1 MTLITLRQA
10 ADRFGISL
18 AALRK
23 VAAAGLLPVSGP
35 PGATPVVP
43 EHVARRIADRSHV
56 TPRLLLPTAAHTN
69 TMAVLRVDV
78 AKPVPDEDRPYIG
91 FHADLAPEHLL
102 EALRGW
108 WVGNP
113 EKIARA
119 GVLPVTLGGFVVA
132 VLTGLGDWDSKLTG
146 DGLTRHRFYARL
158 AGYITDL
165 DTPVN
170 TVRSGSPEDLR
181 IADLVLGKRL
191 RSTSGGP
198 IAYVT
203 SPAHEP

>member
-1 MTLITLRQA
+1 MTFITLRQA
-10 ADRFGISL
+10 ADRFDISL

-23 VAAAGLLPVSGP
+23 LAAAGLLPVAGH
-35 PGATPVVP
+35 PGAAQVIP
-43 EHVARRIADRSHV
+43 ENVARRIAHRSHV
-56 TPRLLLPTAAHTN
+56 TPRLLSTPARTN
-69 TMAVLRVDV
+69 TIAVLRVDV
-78 AKPVPDEDRPYIG
+78 AKPVPAEDRPYIG

-132 VLTGLGDWDSKLTG
+132 VLTGLGDWDSRSTG
-146 DGLTRHRFYARL
+146 DGPIRHRFDARL

-165 DTPVN
+165 DAPAN
-170 TVRSGSPEDLR
+170 AVRSGSPGDLR
-181 IADLVLGKRL
+181 IAERVLGKRL
-191 RSTSGGP
+191 TSNSGGP
-198 IAYVT
+198 IAYLT
-203 SPAHEP
+203 FQSQSQT